1 MSEDE
6 RLQLC
11 IQELSMITGVVN
23 KDLDYLLYL
32 LLKDGVTFKEEKQS
46 EVIDNTNSVPTFSE
60 WLDGL

>member
-32 LLKDGVTFKEEKQS
+32 VLKDGVTFKEEKQS

-60 WLDGL
+60 WFDGL

>member
-1 MSEDE
+1 MSGDE

-60 WLDGL
+60 WFDGL

>member
-60 WLDGL
+60 WFDG

>member
-32 LLKDGVTFKEEKQS
+32 LLKDGVTFNEEKQS

-60 WLDGL
+60 WFDGL

>member
-11 IQELSMITGVVN
+11 IQELSIITGVVN

-60 WLDGL
+60 WFDGL

>member
-60 WLDGL
+60 WFDGL